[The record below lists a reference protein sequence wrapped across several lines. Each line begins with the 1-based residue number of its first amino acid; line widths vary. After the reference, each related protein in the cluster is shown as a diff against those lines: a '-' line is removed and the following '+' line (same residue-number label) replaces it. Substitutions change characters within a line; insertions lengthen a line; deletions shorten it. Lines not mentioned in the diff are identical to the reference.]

1 MTYFIVKFRYKGK
14 VNKRWC
20 KWQTWHGK
28 ETHETQE
35 QAILEANRA
44 LAYLKQEFRATASS
58 ISIEVEKIET
68 TTIDAVEVEL

>member
-14 VNKRWC
+14 VNNRWC

-28 ETHETQE
+28 ETYETQE

-44 LAYLKQEFRATASS
+44 LAYLKQELATASS